1 MCGEERGVIGFSIL
15 SCRVIGW
22 ILLREET
29 MKKLTREEYRVVQ
42 LKRAACAGAR
52 VRGCGRRVGVKV
64 VDSGVG
70 GAGVGL
76 VSLREVPLAELPVG
90 ELAVKLGWVKGDV

>member
-1 MCGEERGVIGFSIL
+1 
-15 SCRVIGW
+15 
-22 ILLREET
+22 
-29 MKKLTREEYRVVQ
+29 MKKLTREEYRVIQ
-42 LKRAACAGAR
+42 LKRAALAAKREGLHECK
-52 VRGCGRRVGVKV
+52 RRVGVKV

-76 VSLREVPLAELPVG
+76 VSLREVPLAELPAG